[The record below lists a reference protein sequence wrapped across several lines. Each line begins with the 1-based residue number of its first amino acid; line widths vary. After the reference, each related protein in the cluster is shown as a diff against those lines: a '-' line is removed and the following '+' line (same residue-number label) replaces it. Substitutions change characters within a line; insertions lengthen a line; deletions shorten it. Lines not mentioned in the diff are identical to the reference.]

1 MQAFGRKSGRRGPG
15 RPGNDRPSGDMALL
29 KAARS
34 AFARHGFEGAT
45 LRGIAGSAGVDP
57 ALVAHHFGSKEAL
70 WEAVIEQMTHTLVP
84 LVTELRKLQE
94 QTRTPIRARLETAL
108 RQLIAAACEDPE
120 VGMFVSRI
128 GAERGKKLDL
138 LITKLILPYHDAF
151 LPLLR
156 EAMRVGVIGKQ
167 PVEVLYFMLIN
178 SVMMTISYRHILN
191 HFAERFEDIER
202 LKADM
207 TRCVLATFFAT

>member
-1 MQAFGRKSGRRGPG
+1 MLQAAWSP
-15 RPGNDRPSGDMALL
+15 
-29 KAARS
+29 
-34 AFARHGFEGAT
+34 FARHGFEGAT
-45 LRGIAGSAGVDP
+45 LRGIAVSAGVDP

-70 WEAVIEQMTHTLVP
+70 WEAVIEQTTRTLVP

-94 QTRTPIRARLETAL
+94 QTRTPIRARLDLAL

-138 LITKLILPYHDAF
+138 LIAKLVLPYHDAF

-167 PVEVLYFMLIN
+167 SVEVLYFMLIN

-191 HFAERFEDIER
+191 HFAERFEDIEK
-202 LKADM
+202 LKAEI
-207 TRCVLATFFAT
+207 TRCVLATLFASAG